1 MCVCVYVQVGD
12 SNSWMN
18 RPLAICKMVHL
29 LMQIDMDKNQRDA
42 KPMVMGVENE
52 ATQMCTVVGV
62 VGTNR
67 TGYKDK
73 NKFGGA
79 FQKTAKMMPS
89 MEMITKGFD
98 VDVISIPN
106 SDFHEFVDKLQEALD
121 ECL

>member
-1 MCVCVYVQVGD
+1 
-12 SNSWMN
+12 MN
-18 RPLAICKMVHL
+18 RPLAISKMVHL

-52 ATQMCTVVGV
+52 ATKMCTVVGV

-67 TGYKDK
+67 SGYKDK

-79 FQKTAKMMPS
+79 FQKTAGMIPQ
-89 MEMITKGFD
+89 MELVVKGFD
-98 VDVISIPN
+98 VDVVIIPN